1 MILALDTFIFERMCT
16 SFKMIQKQQ
25 GIVDC
30 EVKWNCQIIDKELRR
45 NWKIMEENFN
55 KIYEL
60 FHNSQTP
67 IALSIAH
74 STWQYLFT
82 HSKLHDL
89 GELEQDYIYN

>member
-1 MILALDTFIFERMCT
+1 
-16 SFKMIQKQQ
+16 
-25 GIVDC
+25 
-30 EVKWNCQIIDKELRR
+30 
-45 NWKIMEENFN
+45 MEENFN